1 MRGKTIKTKDSPAT
15 PLVHDIP
22 AHEIRGNFYRGTD
35 KEAQMRT
42 DAQIS
47 RVESQAVVDQRVG
60 QPVESDDEKV
70 AASYRIVQEKDPH
83 AGVMLGSGGFL
94 V

>member
-1 MRGKTIKTKDSPAT
+1 
-15 PLVHDIP
+15 
-22 AHEIRGNFYRGTD
+22 
-35 KEAQMRT
+35 MRT

-94 V
+94 I